1 MKNEETAKYGK
12 VKARGMICIVVITM
26 TISMLFSTPGI
37 AVDDGNNTTME
48 SVMKSNLFFKLIG
61 STVSALKVEGNKD
74 DTSFVGRFSINA
86 LNIVNNEIS
95 FLTVGD
101 FLLESTDTN
110 EHANVVQ
117 NIVINPFKINDGSI
131 SMAPDPVS
139 IVGDPSSNLR
149 KRILIYHTHTNEAY
163 AEGNSGLESTV
174 AGVGDVLA
182 SELEKLGFT
191 VIHDKTVHDVADYN
205 NAYYASR
212 DTVNKYLSS
221 YGDFDLIIDLHRDGG
236 PAKPSV
242 TGTIDGNNIARL
254 SLVTTKRDPR
264 YEAHIT
270 KMQEIVDT
278 ANDLYPGLF
287 KDGERGLIAYN
298 HGGITFYNQDL
309 SDNAILMEVG
319 ADVNNLQ
326 EAKNSMVY
334 MSKVIGGYLNSK

>member
-1 MKNEETAKYGK
+1 MENKKTVKGGR
-12 VKARGMICIVVITM
+12 VKARVMICVVVIAM

-37 AVDDGNNTTME
+37 AVDDGNNTRGE
-48 SVMKSNLFFKLIG
+48 SAMKSNLFLKLIG

-74 DTSFVGRFSINA
+74 DTSFIGQFSINA
-86 LNIVNNEIS
+86 LNIVNKEVS
-95 FLTVGD
+95 FLSGGD
-101 FLLESTDTN
+101 FIVENNDMN
-110 EHANVVQ
+110 EQTNVVQ
-117 NIVINPFKINDGSI
+117 NIIINPFKINDGSI
-131 SMAPDPVS
+131 SKAPDPVT
-139 IVGDPSSNLR
+139 IVGDPSNNLR

-163 AEGNSGLESTV
+163 VEGNSGLESTV

-182 SELEKLGFT
+182 LELEKLGFT

-242 TGTIDGNNIARL
+242 TGTIEGNSIARL

-264 YEAHIT
+264 YEAHIA
-270 KMQEIVDT
+270 KMQEIIDT
-278 ANDLYPGLF
+278 ANNLYPGLF

-298 HGGITFYNQDL
+298 HGGISFYNQDL

-326 EAKNSMVY
+326 EAKNSMLY
-334 MSKVIGGYLNSK
+334 MSKVIAVYLNSK